1 LWYNSWWYNG
11 GIRYNSG
18 FCFVSLHSEAS
29 EACDSGGRLRHAMQ
43 KHETETGN
51 EDHTTLRIL
60 HFSDAMKQ
68 IKP

>member
-1 LWYNSWWYNG
+1 MVEYPKASSQNHIPHCL
-11 GIRYNSG
+11 
-18 FCFVSLHSEAS
+18 FVSLHSEAS